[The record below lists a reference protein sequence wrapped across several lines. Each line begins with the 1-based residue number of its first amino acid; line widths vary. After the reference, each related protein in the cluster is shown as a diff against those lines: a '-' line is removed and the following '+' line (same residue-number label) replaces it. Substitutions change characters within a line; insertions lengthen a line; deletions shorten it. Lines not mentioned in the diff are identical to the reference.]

1 LIRTHIPVTFA
12 AMPIRPTEAV
22 VDLAAIAHNYR
33 LAVEAGGR
41 PAIGVVKAD
50 AYGHGAAR
58 VARALVEAGAP
69 LLAVALVEE
78 GIELREAGI
87 EAPVLVLGGAYGD
100 AYEELV
106 RHRLVPVVFTC
117 EQVARLAAAARG
129 LGVRAGLHV
138 KLDTGMGRLG
148 ATEDE
153 IPALAAALRGAP
165 EVEVEGL
172 LTHFA
177 SADLAPR
184 ATTERQIRRF
194 EAAWEAFAR
203 AGVAP
208 RLRHLANSA
217 GTIEY
222 AFVPQGLTRP
232 GIMLYGYLPFDAA
245 SGPVPEAARGVA
257 SRLRLALRWRT
268 AIVHVKEVAAGTPIS
283 YGGRWVA
290 ERPSRI
296 ATIPVGYADGYAR
309 RLSGR
314 PGYGCGRVLVRGRRA
329 PVAGTV
335 CMDLTMIDVTD
346 VPGAAV
352 GDEVVLIGEQGGERI
367 DADELARAAGT
378 ISYDVLCA
386 IGKRVPRRY
395 VP

>member
-1 LIRTHIPVTFA
+1 
-12 AMPIRPTEAV
+12 MPIRPTEAV

-33 LAVEAGGR
+33 LAVEVGGR

-50 AYGHGAAR
+50 AYGHGAVR
-58 VARALVEAGAP
+58 VARALVDAGAP
-69 LLAVALVEE
+69 VLAVALVEE
-78 GIELREAGI
+78 GIELRDAGI

-106 RHRLVPVVFTC
+106 RHRLVPVVFTR
-117 EQVARLAAAARG
+117 EHVTRLAAAARS
-129 LGVRAGLHV
+129 LGVRARLHV
-138 KLDTGMGRLG
+138 KVDTGMGRLG

-153 IPALAAALRGAP
+153 LSALADVLRASP
-165 EVEVEGL
+165 DVEVEGL

-194 EAAWEAFAR
+194 EAAWEAFAQ
-203 AGVAP
+203 AGIAP

-232 GIMLYGYLPFDAA
+232 GIMLYGYLPFDPAA
-245 SGPVPEAARGVA
+245 APLPEAAREVA
-257 SRLRLALRWRT
+257 KRLRLALSWRT
-268 AIVHVKEVAAGTPIS
+268 AIAHVKEVAAGTPIS
-283 YGGRWVA
+283 YGGYWVA
-290 ERPSRI
+290 QRTSRI
-296 ATIPVGYADGYAR
+296 ATLPVGYADGYSR

-314 PGYGCGRVLVRGRRA
+314 AGYGCGHVLVRGRRA

-335 CMDLTMIDVTD
+335 CMDLTMVDVTD
-346 VPGAAV
+346 VPGASV
-352 GDEVVLIGEQGGERI
+352 GDEVVLLGEQGSERI
-367 DADELARAAGT
+367 DADELARRAGT
-378 ISYDVLCA
+378 ISYEVLCG
-386 IGKRVPRRY
+386 IGTRVPRRY